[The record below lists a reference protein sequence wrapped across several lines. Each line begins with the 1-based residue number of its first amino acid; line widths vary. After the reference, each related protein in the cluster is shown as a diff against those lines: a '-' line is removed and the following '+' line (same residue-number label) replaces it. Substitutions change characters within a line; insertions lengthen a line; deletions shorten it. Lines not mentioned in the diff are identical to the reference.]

1 MIKKYMDLIFGFLM
15 IFYFLLI
22 NSMSLLRFKYIFL
35 VLGFLCIFYHF
46 IKKYLDGK
54 NKVYKFIR
62 KVFII
67 ALALFFMIEG
77 CMIFYPKKN
86 LKNDCDYIIVL
97 GALVNKNQISKSLQ
111 DRLDTCIDYLDKSE
125 DDCYIVVSGGQG
137 RGEIVTEASAMK
149 KYLVSKGVSDDLIL
163 MEDKSTTTK
172 ENFVFSKKLIEQK
185 SSKKIENL
193 NIKIITTDFHTLR
206 SKLISYRA
214 GYKNTSFYTSK
225 SSYYLYVLNYTREF
239 FALIC
244 NVIFNY

>member
-1 MIKKYMDLIFGFLM
+1 M

-111 DRLDTCIDYLDKSE
+111 DRLDT
-125 DDCYIVVSGGQG
+125 
-137 RGEIVTEASAMK
+137 
-149 KYLVSKGVSDDLIL
+149 
-163 MEDKSTTTK
+163 TK